1 MDTNN
6 NTFHNTTNTLTPP
19 SISNPDW
26 DWHDR
31 FAYLRGEAMGG
42 LQMNVVSK
50 QNATPYYRFVNSMGK
65 VQKQWPADTSLKD
78 ILAELEN
85 SGWEASVDNEDIAK
99 EALVY
104 YHLDT
109 MRTLQR
115 MLLEKPWDYVDEIC
129 EHMLAYSGEVSQAP
143 EIDGAEFGY
152 IRFDAVPERGFSLNR
167 FKGLPEVGVS
177 CFEAEVTTSGD
188 YKFIHL
194 TDNLVDAIS
203 FFAENS
209 ELPVYRLYG
218 KQVGHGSVG
227 EPVIKVTKAER
238 LTGKCLGP
246 NEILKA

>member
-1 MDTNN
+1 M
-6 NTFHNTTNTLTPP
+6 
-19 SISNPDW
+19 
-26 DWHDR
+26 
-31 FAYLRGEAMGG
+31 
-42 LQMNVVSK
+42 
-50 QNATPYYRFVNSMGK
+50 
-65 VQKQWPADTSLKD
+65 
-78 ILAELEN
+78 
-85 SGWEASVDNEDIAK
+85 
-99 EALVY
+99 Y